1 MNLKNINEIMKQNNE
16 QVKHKLDYKTWGSI
30 KNLLT
35 VCILYIRIN
44 GSLVVIFSSKFLGSH
59 WSINTVKTALV

>member
-1 MNLKNINEIMKQNNE
+1 MKQNNE

-35 VCILYIRIN
+35 LLYLELIVH
-44 GSLVVIFSSKFLGSH
+44 LL
-59 WSINTVKTALV
+59 